1 MSKGNENLGII
12 SLLERR
18 PHLHFNG
25 QSYFLFCLPA
35 VTFHVENVLEV
46 KWAHMSVG

>member
-12 SLLERR
+12 S
-18 PHLHFNG
+18 HFNG

-35 VTFHVENVLEV
+35 VTFRVENVLEV